1 VEAAVRR
8 IGLGLPGILG
18 GVLLLAG
25 LVFFLLVL
33 RPLDQ
38 KHSALLDQLQRAAK
52 RSAPGDAR
60 LLAVSAPQGKLASFY
75 GFFRRDDALTDYL
88 ARLHAV
94 GLQAGVE
101 PRTAEY
107 RLAES
112 RTLRLDEY
120 SISMPVAGSYA
131 QVRTF
136 VEGAMNEIPVLTLEH
151 VSLRRKRAAD
161 HVVEADVRF
170 TLFIAKP

>member
-1 VEAAVRR
+1 MRR
-8 IGLGLPGILG
+8 LGIGAPGILG
-18 GVLLLAG
+18 LVLLLAG
-25 LVFFLLVL
+25 LAFLLFVL
-33 RPLDQ
+33 RPLEQ
-38 KHSALLDQLQRAAK
+38 RQSALLDQLQRAAK
-52 RSAPGDAR
+52 RGAPSDAR

-75 GFFRRDDALTDYL
+75 GFFRRDDTVTDYL

-94 GLQAGVE
+94 GLKAGVE

-112 RTLRLDEY
+112 RALRLDEY
-120 SISMPVAGSYA
+120 SIAMPVTGSYA
-131 QVRTF
+131 QVRAF
-136 VEGAMNEIPVLTLEH
+136 VENAVSEIPVLTLDH
-151 VSLRRKRAAD
+151 ISLRRKRATD